1 MEKMFK
7 DAKKQK
13 KGGKFTF
20 CLTAHLQPLL
30 TYWSFLSR
38 ISSICLLFLYL
49 FPYVC
54 IHVAGE
60 I

>member
-7 DAKKQK
+7 DTKKQK

-38 ISSICLLFLYL
+38 ISSVFLSLYL

-54 IHVAGE
+54 IHVVGG